1 MVHVEE
7 LSEQYEINEVKTL
20 IRNHVKFTS
29 SSVGQKIL
37 ENWEENVFSFVK
49 VIPKDFK
56 RMFESIEKA
65 KQTGLNQD
73 EAVMAAFKENM
84 SDAARVAGN

>member
-1 MVHVEE
+1 M
-7 LSEQYEINEVKTL
+7 
-20 IRNHVKFTS
+20 KFTS

-65 KQTGLNQD
+65 KLTGLNQD

-84 SDAARVAGN
+84 SDAARVGGN